1 MFSLIKSIF
10 LKDNVVLNENILT
23 NSLAPRDDN
32 DNESQSRYEERLKAA
47 LQDRYIKNI
56 ALTGIYGSGKST
68 ILNTF
73 KRNYAKQWSFA
84 DISLS
89 TFDTENNNDLDS
101 DYLQL
106 IERSI
111 LQQLFYSVDSAIIP
125 LSRFK
130 RIVKTTRKSQFSTFF
145 LITIFFISYLIVFSE
160 NEKILAFIPDWERL
174 PLAGL
179 LILFLSS
186 LTILYQVLGYAISLK
201 EIKLTLYDAEFNIT
215 NEENKSILNDHI
227 DEIIYFFQE
236 TKKNVVI
243 IEDLDRFDNTTI
255 FIRLRE
261 LNALINASCNHRI
274 VFIYAIKDNM
284 FKNTE
289 RSKFFE
295 YIIPVIP
302 IINPTNAYDLIRKNY
317 GNVVENIDNRFLR
330 KTCLY
335 FDDMRLVKNIL
346 NEYQDYLHHLGE
358 LYLDKNQLFAMMV
371 YKNHYPDEFAKLNAN
386 EGEIYHV
393 FNAIKSEFIESR
405 TDELE
410 NKIAFLQE
418 KEEEVASEML
428 TSIDELNAIYTKFLN
443 ELLRKDNVN
452 VAHINIEGRL
462 ISINAYDQAVFL
474 DLIRLRN
481 QKIQYRT
488 LNSHYTQDSSH
499 CFQDVEEYT
508 GSNLGYIE
516 RSEIIKNKER
526 NRLLAIKN
534 QKNAFKKE
542 LESTRNQTMEALLQS
557 GLELN
562 VNEQLKFFILNGYIN
577 ENYTDYISIFFES
590 SISKPD
596 KEYAMIVNARQIPN
610 FNLELKNQNELLLN
624 YLSEDEMLT
633 SSVLNIDMLRY
644 LIGVNIFEKHKEN
657 IIQKIC
663 DKSDVSIEFLTT
675 LFSKNVDFLHILIPK
690 LAQYDDSVFDEILSE
705 VDDEQTI
712 DNYSKIITH
721 IGFSLDTLAHLTKK
735 LREFLLSRVDY
746 ISFVMACLSNDKE
759 DFQQFTLAIDP
770 LFTHVDATD
779 IELFNWLG
787 EQNLFSIDIDI
798 IKDCLVGNLPLSMED
813 VEHSLETAPLTI
825 ICQSNINYLISNF
838 WRYINDYTCLFIMN
852 LADGKYFTE
861 SEEVMIKVLNVEELN
876 YENKEKLLSRTTT
889 KITDITKIDNV
900 LHDELFK
907 YNVAHPNWS
916 NVFEGFKRSGDELFD
931 SLVLFINTNSE
942 PLGSQRE
949 EYRNY
954 LSEQEGLGTKIE
966 IELIQC
972 ELLNDI
978 SYERV
983 IKVLNEV
990 WDNIDFTLVNKNK
1003 VLTLIHNQKL
1013 SLTNEN
1019 WNHIIACDNNE
1030 VREAYIEHHVTSITS
1045 ENLIE
1050 NLQASDYITIIDSD
1064 KINKPQ
1070 KQLFIEEYADEIPTT
1085 SRDLYAKVINIFDDN
1100 KLSNKLYESIKTNA
1114 TAEGIQHLCLAQIN
1128 YLDKDEIVELL
1139 PLMGAPFNELN
1150 EVNMTRFDN
1159 NQHNNKLLT
1168 ALHHK
1173 KIIIKPVEKTPVMMN
1188 VYYQTRLQKRS

>member
-1 MFSLIKSIF
+1 MFSLIKNIF
-10 LKDNVVLNENILT
+10 LKNHVELNENILT
-23 NSLAPRDDN
+23 NSLAPRDDS
-32 DNESQSRYEERLKAA
+32 DNESQRRYEERLRAA
-47 LQDRYIKNI
+47 LQDRHIKNI

-73 KRNYAKQWSFA
+73 KRNYANQWSFA

-89 TFDTENNNDLDS
+89 TFDTENNKDLDS

-145 LITIFFISYLIVFSE
+145 LITIFFLSYLIVFSE
-160 NEKILAFIPDWERL
+160 NEKVLSFIPDWERL

-201 EIKLTLYDAEFNIT
+201 EIKLKLHDAEFNIT

-302 IINPTNAYDLIRKNY
+302 IINPTNAYDLIREYY
-317 GNVVENIDNRFLR
+317 GDVVENIDNRFLR

-335 FDDMRLVKNIL
+335 FDDMRLVINIL

-410 NKIAFLQE
+410 NKIASLQE
-418 KEEEVASEML
+418 KEEEVANEML
-428 TSIDELNAIYTKFLN
+428 TSIDELNAVYTKFLN

-474 DLIRLRN
+474 DLRRLRN

-488 LNSHYTQDSSH
+488 LNSHYIQDSSH

-526 NRLLAIKN
+526 DRLLAIKN
-534 QKNAFKKE
+534 QKNAFKKD

-610 FNLELKNQNELLLN
+610 FELELKNQNELLLN

-644 LIGVNIFEKHKEN
+644 LIGVNSFEKHKEN
-657 IIQKIC
+657 VIQKIC
-663 DKSDVSIEFLTT
+663 DKSNVSIDFLTI
-675 LFSKNVDFLHILIPK
+675 LFSKNVNFLHILIPK
-690 LAQYDDSVFDEILSE
+690 LAQYDNTVFDEILSE
-705 VDDEQTI
+705 IDDEQTI
-712 DNYSKIITH
+712 DIYSKIITH
-721 IGFSLDTLAHLTKK
+721 IGVSLGTSVHLTKK
-735 LREFLLSRVDY
+735 LKEFLLKRVDY
-746 ISFVMACLSNDKE
+746 ISFVMDCLSDDKE
-759 DFQQFTLAIDP
+759 DFRQFTLAIEP

-787 EQNLFSIDIDI
+787 EQNLFSIEVDI
-798 IKDCLVGNLPLSMED
+798 IKDSLVGNLALSMEE
-813 VEHSLETAPLTI
+813 VEHSLETAPLTTI
-825 ICQSNINYLISNF
+825 FQSNINYLISDF
-838 WRYINDYTCLFIMN
+838 WRYINDYVCLFITY
-852 LADGKYFTE
+852 LADGKQFAE
-861 SEEVMIKVLNVEELN
+861 NEEVIIEVLNAEELN
-876 YENKEKLLSRTTT
+876 NENKKELLSKTIT
-889 KITDITKIDNV
+889 KITDITKIDSN

-907 YNVAHPNWS
+907 YNVAQPNWS
-916 NVFEGFKRSGDELFD
+916 NVIEGFKHNEDKLFN
-931 SLVLFINTNSE
+931 SLILFINTNSAS
-942 PLGSQRE
+942 LGNQGE
-949 EYRNY
+949 KYKNY
-954 LSEQEGLGTKIE
+954 LSGQEGLGTKIE

-972 ELLNDI
+972 ESLNDI

-990 WDNIDFTLVNKNK
+990 WDDINFTLLNKNK
-1003 VLTLIHNQKL
+1003 ILTLIHNHKL
-1013 SLTNEN
+1013 SLTSEN

-1030 VREAYIEHHVTSITS
+1030 VREAYIEYHVSSITS
-1045 ENLIE
+1045 ENSIE
-1050 NLQASDYITIIDSD
+1050 NLQASDYVIIIDSD
-1064 KINKPQ
+1064 KINKTQ
-1070 KQLFIEEYADEIPTT
+1070 KQLFIEEHAEETLTT
-1085 SRDLYAKVINIFDDN
+1085 SHNLYAKVINIFDDK
-1100 KLSNKLYESIKTNA
+1100 KLPNKLYESIKTNA
-1114 TAEGIQHLCLAQIN
+1114 TAEDIQHLYLVQLN
-1128 YLDKDEIVELL
+1128 YLDNGDIIELL

-1150 EVNMTRFDN
+1150 EVTITKFDVN
-1159 NQHNNKLLT
+1159 HHNEKLLT
-1168 ALHHK
+1168 ALHNK
-1173 KIIIKPVEKTPVMMN
+1173 KIVNKPVKRTPIMMDR
-1188 VYYQTRLQKRS
+1188 YYQTRLRKSS